1 MLQTAAIHDA
11 PGMTANYN
19 SNLHG
24 VNYATHYMERTA
36 KRHTTTVL
44 ECVTRDSGSRAH
56 DCQSWNTDMYAN
68 YYSLT
73 NINIPNI
80 VGKIMNF
87 HSLFNVALVF
97 GSFSINLSP
106 LEYLNFASFSVAHDS
121 HSLSP

>member
-73 NINIPNI
+73 NINNPNI
-80 VGKIMNF
+80 IGNITIF
-87 HSLFNVALVF
+87 HSLIQC
-97 GSFSINLSP
+97 GLSVWK
-106 LEYLNFASFSVAHDS
+106 FCH
-121 HSLSP
+121 